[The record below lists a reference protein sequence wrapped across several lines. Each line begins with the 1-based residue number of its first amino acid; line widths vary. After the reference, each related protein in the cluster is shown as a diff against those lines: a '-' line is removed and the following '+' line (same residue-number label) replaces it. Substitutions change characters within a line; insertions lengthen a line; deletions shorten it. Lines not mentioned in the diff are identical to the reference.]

1 MIKSASTFDLVR
13 LIDVEP
19 VAFCVLLVPR
29 EDRSVVEDLRQELS
43 IQTGAALVAIEKDQG
58 GLDNVLERVRTAA
71 EPVIMI
77 SGLEQW
83 SDHDV
88 AALDINRSRLET
100 GAFVIFAVD
109 LETAARLLDRA
120 PNLRSVIGANLFI
133 WASETTRML
142 PGEIQA
148 RLQQL
153 RDHYGM
159 SDDEIISGASA
170 GALTPEPQFVEW
182 LILLGRG
189 DLVR

>member
-43 IQTGAALVAIEKDQG
+43 IQTGSALLAIEKDEG

-71 EPVIMI
+71 EPVVVI
-77 SGLEQW
+77 SGLEKW
-83 SDHDV
+83 SDHDFS
-88 AALDINRSRLET
+88 ALDINRSRLET

-120 PNLRSVIGANLFI
+120 PNLRSIIGANVFI
-133 WASETTRML
+133 WAPDAARML
-142 PGEIQA
+142 PGEIDV

-153 RDHYGM
+153 RDHYGK
-159 SDDEIISGASA
+159 SDDEILSEASA
-170 GALTPEPQFVEW
+170 GALSPEPQFVEW